1 MKETKIEWDVHQY
14 PENPRAFVTNGL
26 NKFGS
31 LEIEIVWP
39 LYMHDGVAICNLI
52 AHAIREGLKIEDGL
66 YVAEVFPSPVL
77 FIKTKA
83 AHEDIE
89 VYRVIFP
96 DGNGNFPW
104 DINGCL
110 SCDERFKNQITFEKD
125 KVLLAVLSDCE
136 TVERAGSYDVYRFNG
151 FEKRGNTYIRPLRY
165 FIGGVE
171 ADLASLP
178 PYMTEVNDV
187 QRFVSELFTFSGVA
201 KECIKVVCID
211 ADASDPINAGFY
223 EWKEKHC

>member
-110 SCDERFKNQITFEKD
+110 SCDERFKNQITRLGISALQSRTMVGKSTIFMCCRSIETGG
-125 KVLLAVLSDCE
+125 LARRS
-136 TVERAGSYDVYRFNG
+136 
-151 FEKRGNTYIRPLRY
+151 
-165 FIGGVE
+165 
-171 ADLASLP
+171 
-178 PYMTEVNDV
+178 
-187 QRFVSELFTFSGVA
+187 
-201 KECIKVVCID
+201 
-211 ADASDPINAGFY
+211 
-223 EWKEKHC
+223 